1 MQSRHHPSG
10 NAINHFDNAGL
21 EKLIATHQNGDPS
34 ALGAIVEQVQERART
49 LIRFHHTTKYQ
60 PEDALLSDINFRL
73 VRNVGKFDSAR
84 GSAFTFVSA
93 LIWNTLRTVVT
104 RSRVTAA
111 RHVELNEAA
120 TEKLITGPGTME
132 REVLEDVAIR
142 LRRGMKTTLSE
153 EAELATMRWYV
164 DSFVGGAFEIA
175 RHKCANAAMLA
186 FGLTHDRSRELYDLC
201 LLEIRRLTYDELP
214 PRKPVHPAQLSHSRG
229 RWMMRLAPLMSPEE
243 FTRFVYLARDLSP
256 FVLFMIAPEVRSRRQ
271 DRNPVISRKN
281 VEWVLHGHPEARPLF
296 GPKTRG

>member
-93 LIWNTLRTVVT
+93 LIWNCLRTN
-104 RSRVTAA
+104 VTAA
-111 RHVELNEAA
+111 RKFASRHVELDEAA
-120 TEKLITGPGTME
+120 TEKLTTGPGMLE
-132 REVLEDVAIR
+132 REAIEDFTSKLRHGVKSVLTDE
-142 LRRGMKTTLSE
+142 G
-153 EAELATMRWYV
+153 ELATQRWYI
-164 DSFVGGAFEIA
+164 DSFCDEDFASP
-175 RHKCANAAMLA
+175 RHRCAN
-186 FGLTHDRSRELYDLC
+186 SC
-201 LLEIRRLTYDELP
+201 
-214 PRKPVHPAQLSHSRG
+214 
-229 RWMMRLAPLMSPEE
+229 MRAYG
-243 FTRFVYLARDLSP
+243 VGHAR
-256 FVLFMIAPEVRSRRQ
+256 
-271 DRNPVISRKN
+271 
-281 VEWVLHGHPEARPLF
+281 
-296 GPKTRG
+296 